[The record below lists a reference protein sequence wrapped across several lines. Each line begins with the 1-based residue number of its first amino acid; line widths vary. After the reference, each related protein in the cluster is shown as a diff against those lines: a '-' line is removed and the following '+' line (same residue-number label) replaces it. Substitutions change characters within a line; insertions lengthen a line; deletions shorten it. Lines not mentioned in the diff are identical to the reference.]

1 MNAKQPDGYLLDTSV
16 LLETLRPDPSPDV
29 TAWMESVD
37 QEKFYVSAITIGE
50 LMAALEHVGDAN
62 RRTALMRWILTD
74 MQTWFRGH
82 ILNLTPEV
90 ATFWGSIAG
99 KLNGSVPAMAG
110 LQAAFA
116 LKHNL
121 LLVTRDTIAVPHL
134 KVINPWQ
141 SHKAAVAA

>member
-1 MNAKQPDGYLLDTSV
+1 MSRRTQAAQGYLLDTSV
-16 LLETLRPDPSPDV
+16 LLETLRTNPSAAV

-50 LMAALEHVGDAN
+50 MMAALERVNDPD

-74 MQTWFRGH
+74 MQSWFRGH
-82 ILNLTPEV
+82 ILTLTPEV
-90 ATFWGSIAG
+90 AAFWGSLAG
-99 KLNGSVPAMAG
+99 KIDGSVSAVAG

-121 LLVTRDTIAVPHL
+121 QLVTQDNIAVPHL
-134 KVINPWQ
+134 NTVNPWL
-141 SHKAAVAA
+141 AA